1 VVFLRDSY
9 FFNFPSLE
17 ELENV
22 VKELKLD
29 IPFSTNIDLLKEKIE
44 INGKSLNNRMAIH
57 PMEGCD
63 ATLNG
68 SPSELT
74 ERRYMR
80 YKRIS
85 GFNLV

>member
-1 VVFLRDSY
+1 MVFLRDSY

-44 INGKSLNNRMAIH
+44 INGKYL
-57 PMEGCD
+57 
-63 ATLNG
+63 
-68 SPSELT
+68 
-74 ERRYMR
+74 
-80 YKRIS
+80 
-85 GFNLV
+85 